1 MRCRTESQGQTPW
14 SRTRNAQT
22 SKCLIRCRLGTTKAF
37 FLPPY
42 LYRSCTENKSLSFE
56 PLATS
61 SGGTP
66 TDVHMFMHTLI
77 EGEIIFRR
85 GDVMKLERELWKF
98 VVLNEL
104 ISDELLI
111 FNWADV
117 LAHFDYYVHNNIS
130 DENVAA

>member
-1 MRCRTESQGQTPW
+1 
-14 SRTRNAQT
+14 
-22 SKCLIRCRLGTTKAF
+22 
-37 FLPPY
+37 
-42 LYRSCTENKSLSFE
+42 
-56 PLATS
+56 
-61 SGGTP
+61 
-66 TDVHMFMHTLI
+66 MFMHTLI

-111 FNWADV
+111 SNWADV

>member
-1 MRCRTESQGQTPW
+1 
-14 SRTRNAQT
+14 
-22 SKCLIRCRLGTTKAF
+22 
-37 FLPPY
+37 
-42 LYRSCTENKSLSFE
+42 
-56 PLATS
+56 
-61 SGGTP
+61 
-66 TDVHMFMHTLI
+66 
-77 EGEIIFRR
+77 
-85 GDVMKLERELWKF
+85 MKLEWELWKF